1 MTARDWRT
9 QLLVLAGRKEAENI
23 GVYREPNFQGKD
35 GQNCGIVPIIVF
47 NRYVGCAHQWYTKGL
62 LRLWCLRCLLSFRLF
77 SNGLQMLI
85 CISPSVLSWY
95 CRISYIL
102 QLIEVVI
109 VIHFI
114 VRIAI
119 CTSVSTKIPPSWW
132 NGTVPH
138 TLRSPEQ
145 IKDLWGCGTNLLLK
159 NMPIK
164 IAQVGT
170 IWSIDPGN
178 VSQSAFFFFG
188 AVVLIPEFPHA
199 Q

>member
-47 NRYVGCAHQWYTKGL
+47 NRYVGCAHQWYAKGV

-77 SNGLQMLI
+77 SNGLQMPI

-95 CRISYIL
+95 CWLSYSL

-109 VIHFI
+109 PSLSESPLP
-114 VRIAI
+114 RSAQTI
-119 CTSVSTKIPPSWW
+119 CIRVSTKMPPSWW
-132 NGTVPH
+132 NCTVPH
-138 TLRSPEQ
+138 TDTNITLQSPEQ
-145 IKDLWGCGTNLLLK
+145 IKDIWGCD
-159 NMPIK
+159 IIYYYK
-164 IAQVGT
+164 ICR
-170 IWSIDPGN
+170 
-178 VSQSAFFFFG
+178 
-188 AVVLIPEFPHA
+188 
-199 Q
+199 